1 MSDRRTDGKPST
13 DKPLT
18 AVSLFAG
25 AGGLDCGAKMAGI
38 DVVWANEL
46 NADAAS
52 TYKTNHQGL
61 MCEGDITKLHAEYR
75 PYQGT
80 DVVMGG
86 PPCQGFSVAGKMD
99 PKDERNKLLFTFLDV
114 VETIQPQL
122 FVCENVKA
130 VGTLTKWS
138 DVRSTF
144 IAKAAQLGYGCSFV
158 ILSAA
163 DFGVAQKRERVFF
176 IGVKNRRVEQEE
188 LYARFEK
195 LQVPKVT
202 VRETIRH
209 LGKAGSTTNPRVCNA
224 KITMAAKPI
233 LRRSPYAGMLFNG
246 AGRPLDLDG
255 CATTLPASMGG
266 NKTPLIDEE
275 YLHGDAEENWVVGY
289 HKHLQEKGT
298 PLPFKDVPSRL
309 RRLTV
314 DEASL
319 IQSFP
324 ADYQFQGSR
333 SSVYKQI
340 GNAVPPLL
348 GAAVL
353 EVGKQLLTETTETIS
368 LAQPSL
374 PFPPKHQSV
383 ANRSLV

>member
-1 MSDRRTDGKPST
+1 
-13 DKPLT
+13 
-18 AVSLFAG
+18 
-25 AGGLDCGAKMAGI
+25 
-38 DVVWANEL
+38 
-46 NADAAS
+46 
-52 TYKTNHQGL
+52 
-61 MCEGDITKLHAEYR
+61 
-75 PYQGT
+75 
-80 DVVMGG
+80 MGG

-114 VETIQPQL
+114 VEAIQPRL

-138 DVRSTF
+138 DIRSTF
-144 IAKAAQLGYGCSFV
+144 IANAAQLGYGCSFV

-163 DFGVAQKRERVFF
+163 DFGVPQKRERVFF

-202 VRETIRH
+202 VRDTIRH
-209 LGKAGSTTNPRVCNA
+209 LGKAGSTTNAQVCNA

-266 NKTPLIDEE
+266 NKTPLIDEDF
-275 YLHGDAEENWVVGY
+275 LHGGATENWVVGY
-289 HKHLQEKGT
+289 HKHLQDKGT
-298 PLPFKDVPSRL
+298 PLSFEEAPPRL

-333 SSVYKQI
+333 SSIYKQI

-353 EVGKQLLTETTETIS
+353 EVGKQLLTQSVEDIS
-368 LAQPSL
+368 LVQPSL
-374 PFPPKHQSV
+374 PFPSRKQTQAQP
-383 ANRSLV
+383 AD